1 MRIKKGLLCS
11 PDGYVG
17 KAGGAGNAAEAVE
30 ASGGHQAPVDVGAV
44 AQQVHVQHLLASTI
58 SG

>member
-1 MRIKKGLLCS
+1 MCS
-11 PDGYVG
+11 PDGHVG
-17 KAGGAGNAAEAVE
+17 EAGGAGNAAEAVE

-44 AQQVHVQHLLASTI
+44 AQQVHVRHLLASTI